1 MPIDTGLFM
10 DDAVENMVTLLDTQK
25 AVFSP
30 PNIKKV
36 LPMKG
41 VFKGIYPSI
50 EVDAESAEFE
60 RIESGGGYMI
70 NIFLDVYYWYMQFDD
85 KFASKNLKQRL
96 SQIAI
101 FIASNVTLNGYAD
114 DVMIEDLSV
123 TALPTHP
130 VPIVGGVIRCRVRKE
145 TFLQYE

>member
-1 MPIDTGLFM
+1 MPIDTGLFL
-10 DDAVENMVTLLDTQK
+10 DDAAENMAALLNTQR

-30 PNIKKV
+30 PAIKSV
-36 LPMKG
+36 SPMKG
-41 VFKGIYPSI
+41 KFRGIYPSI
-50 EVDAESAEFE
+50 EVDAESADFE

-70 NIFLDVYYWYMQFDD
+70 DIFLDVYYWYMQFDD
-85 KFASKNLKQRL
+85 HFASKNLKQRL

-101 FIASNVTLNGYAD
+101 FIASHPTLGGYAD

-130 VPIVGGVIRCRVRKE
+130 VPIVGGVIRCRVKKVAVIN
-145 TFLQYE
+145 YE

>member
-10 DDAVENMVTLLDTQK
+10 DDAVENMVTLLDAQK

-30 PNIKKV
+30 PTIKSV

-41 VFKGIYPSI
+41 KFRGIYPSI
-50 EVDAESAEFE
+50 EVDAESADFE

-70 NIFLDVYYWYMQFDD
+70 DIFLDVYYWYMQFNDQ
-85 KFASKNLKQRL
+85 FASKNLKQRL
-96 SQIAI
+96 SQIAL

-130 VPIVGGVIRCRVRKE
+130 VPIVGGVIRCRVKKE
-145 TFLQYE
+145 AFLQYE

>member
-10 DDAVENMVTLLDTQK
+10 DDAVENMVALLDAQK

-36 LPMKG
+36 SPMKG
-41 VFKGIYPSI
+41 VFKGLYPSI
-50 EVDAESAEFE
+50 EVDAESADFE

-70 NIFLDVYYWYMQFDD
+70 DIFLDVYYWYMQFDD

-101 FIASNVTLNGYAD
+101 FIASHPSLGGYAD

-130 VPIVGGVIRCRVRKE
+130 VPIVGGVIRCRVKKE
-145 TFLQYE
+145 VFLNYV